1 MKAREANKGSDDG
14 DSELREHVGE
24 LLMFKFDL
32 DSIFLQPFILV
43 LTKLVAIVNNCYDIH
58 INLTIS

>member
-24 LLMFKFDL
+24 LLMFDL
-32 DSIFLQPFILV
+32 DSISSNHL
-43 LTKLVAIVNNCYDIH
+43 YW
-58 INLTIS
+58 S